1 MSEPNPIKLAK
12 EGDELLASGAWEEAK
27 AKYEK
32 ALRDGETPEALDGY
46 AQATRWLGEAE
57 ASLGARESAF
67 RAYRE
72 QGDAPAAALAAAWLG
87 YDHVVFRGD
96 AAVARGWFAQARRL
110 LEGSEDSEER
120 GWLAFFEAEVALVAE
135 DDADRAGELAAIA
148 ADLGRRLG
156 VSDVEM
162 LGRSL
167 EGLSYVAKGE
177 LEAGMRLLDEAT
189 GAAVAGELSG
199 LHYAG
204 GVCCHLI
211 YACERVHDV
220 DRAAQWCD
228 TVRGFCRQWSVPQL
242 LGFCRAHYASVLTW
256 RGEWELAESELTAA
270 LRAFER
276 GAPALA
282 FEAVLRFA
290 ELRRCQG
297 RLDEASELCDQA
309 AWHPEAKLCRA
320 QIAQERGELQAAS
333 DLVDRYLRSLAPGE
347 RLGRAPALELAIQV
361 QAQTGEIEAAEENLR
376 ELNAIVAAAQ
386 TDPLCASLRLCEGI
400 VADARGLDDEAR
412 KALEDAIDLSNR
424 GGSPYETARARLM
437 LGRTLVRIGRVPEAI
452 EEFQTALETLRSLG
466 AMGEVRRAEA
476 LLEKAGS
483 RRRVKD
489 RTSLT
494 EREIDILRLAAQG
507 HTDGEIASR
516 LVVSPHTVH
525 RHMANIRAK
534 LNERSKAGAVARAS
548 RDGLL

>member
-1 MSEPNPIKLAK
+1 M
-12 EGDELLASGAWEEAK
+12 ASGAWEEAK
-27 AKYEK
+27 AQFEK
-32 ALRDGETPEALDGY
+32 SLRDGETPEALDGY

-57 ASLGARESAF
+57 ASLRARESAF

-72 QGDAPAAALAAAWLG
+72 QGDARAAALAAAWLG
-87 YDHVVFRGD
+87 YDLAVFRGN

-110 LEGSEDSEER
+110 LEGSEDSAER
-120 GWLAFFEAEVALVAE
+120 GWLAFFEAEVALVVE
-135 DDADRAGELAAIA
+135 DDPDRAGELAAIA
-148 ADLGRRLG
+148 ADLGHRLG

-167 EGLSYVAKGE
+167 EGLARVAKGE

-228 TVRGFCRQWSVPQL
+228 TVHGFCQQWSVPQL
-242 LGFCRAHYASVLTW
+242 LGFCRAHYASVLMW

-270 LRAFER
+270 MSAFER

-290 ELRRCQG
+290 ELRRYQG
-297 RLDEASELCDQA
+297 RLEEASELCDQA
-309 AWHPEAKLCRA
+309 AWHPAARLCRA
-320 QIAQERGELQAAS
+320 QIALERGELRAAA
-333 DLVDRYLRSLAPGE
+333 DLVARYLRSLAPGE
-347 RLGRAPALELAIQV
+347 KLGRAPALELAIQV
-361 QAQTGEIEAAEENLR
+361 HAQTGELEAAEANLE
-376 ELNAIVAAAQ
+376 ELGSIVSAAQ
-386 TDPLCASLRLCEGI
+386 TDPLCASLRICEGI
-400 VADARGLDDEAR
+400 VAHARKDDDDART
-412 KALEDAIDLSNR
+412 ALEDAVDLSDR
-424 GGSPYETARARLM
+424 AGSPYETARARLM
-437 LGRTLVRIGRVPEAI
+437 LGRTLLRVGRPSEAI
-452 EEFQTALETLRSLG
+452 EELQGGLETMRSLG
-466 AMGEVRRAEA
+466 AMGEVTRAEA
-476 LLEKAGS
+476 LLEKATS
-483 RRRVKD
+483 KRPMRE

-494 EREIDILRLAAQG
+494 ERELDVLRLAAQG